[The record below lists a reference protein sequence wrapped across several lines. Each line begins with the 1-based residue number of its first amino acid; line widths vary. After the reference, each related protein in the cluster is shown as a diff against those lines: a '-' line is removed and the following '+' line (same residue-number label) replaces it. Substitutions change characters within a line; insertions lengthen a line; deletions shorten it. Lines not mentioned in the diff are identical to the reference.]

1 MASQPPE
8 DIIIENYASALP
20 KYLGMFVK
28 QAGKITL
35 VETFD
40 EVINVEKNSLMFE
53 AENNGKTNGSLKKCN
68 ETPARTNIDKRDA
81 PAFDVEKLQQAIRS
95 LTNEVVTLKRNNME
109 GTSNK
114 GNFKTPYRPFT
125 SSNARKITPLDI

>member
-1 MASQPPE
+1 
-8 DIIIENYASALP
+8 
-20 KYLGMFVK
+20 MFVK

-40 EVINVEKNSLMFE
+40 EAIKVEKNSLTFE
-53 AENNGKTNGSLKKCN
+53 PENNGKDDGSLRKRN
-68 ETPARTNIDKRDA
+68 ETTSRINTDKKDA

-95 LTNEVVTLKRNNME
+95 LTNEVVILKRNNVE

-114 GNFKTPYRPFT
+114 GNFKTPYRSST
-125 SSNARKITPLDI
+125 SSNARKNIPLTSQLKKKFSIL